1 MDELPSEQAPAY
13 SDAGPPRH
21 HPRVLVVDDDAYVR
35 QLLRDM
41 LMNEGFSVL
50 LADNA
55 SGLTDVVREQ
65 QPDIVILDEKM
76 EPVSGLEALRS
87 LRSSGEQV
95 LVMMLT
101 GVSPDEMLETA
112 VAVGADDYLAKP
124 FSNRVLVAHLNAML
138 RRSEWQSHTSSD

>member
-1 MDELPSEQAPAY
+1 MDERPAEPASAY
-13 SDAGPPRH
+13 SDAGQRRLRPK
-21 HPRVLVVDDDAYVR
+21 VLVVDDDPYVR
-35 QLLRDM
+35 QLLHDM
-41 LMNEGFSVL
+41 LINEGFCVL
-50 LADNA
+50 LAQNA
-55 SGLTDVVREQ
+55 SGLTDDVREHE
-65 QPDIVILDEKM
+65 PDIVILDEKM

-112 VAVGADDYLAKP
+112 VAVGVDDYLAKP

-138 RRSEWQSHTSSD
+138 RRSEWQSRKGGD